1 MNKLIKRVLNKLQMD
16 ISEFDNVMKKPALQ
30 HTDYPTSY
38 YLRIKPLLSKVK
50 KILHLSK
57 FFFTFVSYIK
67 KNYKNDLLIKFI
79 VVIFC
84 KIIYINNLRL
94 IN

>member
-1 MNKLIKRVLNKLQMD
+1 MPFWANKLETEIKKIIRNLYILTEINK
-16 ISEFDNVMKKPALQ
+16 NK
-30 HTDYPTSY
+30 H
-38 YLRIKPLLSKVK
+38 SKVK

-84 KIIYINNLRL
+84 KIIYINDLRL